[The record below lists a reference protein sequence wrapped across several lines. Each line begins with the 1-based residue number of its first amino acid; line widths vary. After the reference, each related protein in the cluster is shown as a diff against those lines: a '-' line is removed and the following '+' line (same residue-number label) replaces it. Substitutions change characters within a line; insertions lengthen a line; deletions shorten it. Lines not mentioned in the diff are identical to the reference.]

1 MTEHPLT
8 KFIPNL
14 ITLMSL
20 IAGIS
25 SIKFSIQSNF
35 KIAVLMIM
43 LAAFFD
49 FFDGWMARKLK
60 KSSQF
65 GAELDSLSDFISFGL
80 APSLLINLS
89 FTNELGRIGWV
100 ISLFY
105 IICAA
110 LRLARFNIEN
120 MREQSKVFYGI
131 PSPAAAGII
140 MIPLYLNFI
149 EQIQFTINYPIVSA
163 LLIIFAGAM
172 MISRVPTPSV
182 KNLKVKTL
190 YFRLMIIF
198 TVIILIFLISYFW
211 QTTLLVALI
220 YLLFS
225 LLRILKNKT
234 SSFHSGA
241 SSVASTTLISK
252 SFSLKLNKP
261 FNTSFSGNQGLKDS

>member
-1 MTEHPLT
+1 MAEHPLT

-25 SIKFSIQSNF
+25 SIKFSIQANW
-35 KIAVLMIM
+35 KLAVLMIM

-80 APSLLINLS
+80 APSLLINLC
-89 FTNELGRIGWV
+89 FTHELGRIGWV

-105 IICAA
+105 IVCAA

-120 MREQSKVFYGI
+120 MKEQSKVFYGI
-131 PSPAAAGII
+131 PSPAAAGVI

-149 EQIQFTINYPIVSA
+149 DQVQFTINYP
-163 LLIIFAGAM
+163 LICAVLTTFAGIM

-190 YFRLMIIF
+190 YFRLMIIS
-198 TVIILIFLISYFW
+198 VAIVLIFLISYFW
-211 QTTLLVALI
+211 QTTLLVAVA
-220 YLLFS
+220 YLLIS
-225 LLRILKNKT
+225 LL
-234 SSFHSGA
+234 
-241 SSVASTTLISK
+241 
-252 SFSLKLNKP
+252 SLLTY
-261 FNTSFSGNQGLKDS
+261 FFTFFRRVS

>member
-1 MTEHPLT
+1 MAEHPLT

-25 SIKFSIQSNF
+25 SIKFSIQANW
-35 KIAVLMIM
+35 KLAVLMIM

-80 APSLLINLS
+80 APSLLINLC
-89 FTNELGRIGWV
+89 FTHELGRIGWV

-105 IICAA
+105 IVCAA

-120 MREQSKVFYGI
+120 MKEQSKVFYGI
-131 PSPAAAGII
+131 PSPAAAGVI

-149 EQIQFTINYPIVSA
+149 DQVQFKINYP
-163 LLIIFAGAM
+163 LICAVLTTFAGIM

-190 YFRLMIIF
+190 YFRLMIIS
-198 TVIILIFLISYFW
+198 VAIVLIFLISYFW
-211 QTTLLVALI
+211 QTTLLVAVA
-220 YLLFS
+220 YLLIS
-225 LLRILKNKT
+225 LLSLLTYFFTFFRRI
-234 SSFHSGA
+234 S
-241 SSVASTTLISK
+241 
-252 SFSLKLNKP
+252 
-261 FNTSFSGNQGLKDS
+261 

>member
-1 MTEHPLT
+1 MAEHPLT

-25 SIKFSIQSNF
+25 SIKFSIQANW
-35 KIAVLMIM
+35 KLAVLMIM

-80 APSLLINLS
+80 APSLLINLC
-89 FTNELGRIGWV
+89 FTHELGRIGWV

-105 IICAA
+105 IVCAA

-120 MREQSKVFYGI
+120 MKEQSKVFYGI
-131 PSPAAAGII
+131 PSPAAAGVI

-149 EQIQFTINYPIVSA
+149 DQVQFTINYP
-163 LLIIFAGAM
+163 LICAILTTFAGIM

-190 YFRLMIIF
+190 YFRLMIIS
-198 TVIILIFLISYFW
+198 VAIALIFLISYFW
-211 QTTLLVALI
+211 QTTLLVAI
-220 YLLFS
+220 AYLLIS
-225 LLRILKNKT
+225 LL
-234 SSFHSGA
+234 S
-241 SSVASTTLISK
+241 LITY
-252 SFSLKLNKP
+252 FFTFFRRVN
-261 FNTSFSGNQGLKDS
+261 

>member
-1 MTEHPLT
+1 MAEHPLT

-25 SIKFSIQSNF
+25 SIKFSIQANW
-35 KIAVLMIM
+35 KLAVLMIM

-80 APSLLINLS
+80 APSLLINLC
-89 FTNELGRIGWV
+89 FTHELGRIGWV

-105 IICAA
+105 IVCAA

-120 MREQSKVFYGI
+120 MKEQSKVFYGI
-131 PSPAAAGII
+131 PSPAAAGVI

-149 EQIQFTINYPIVSA
+149 DQVQFTINYP
-163 LLIIFAGAM
+163 LICAVLTTFAGIM

-190 YFRLMIIF
+190 YFRLMIIS
-198 TVIILIFLISYFW
+198 VAIVLIFLISYFW
-211 QTTLLVALI
+211 QTTLLVAI
-220 YLLFS
+220 AYLLIS
-225 LLRILKNKT
+225 LL
-234 SSFHSGA
+234 
-241 SSVASTTLISK
+241 
-252 SFSLKLNKP
+252 SL
-261 FNTSFSGNQGLKDS
+261 FTYFFTFFRRVS

>member
-1 MTEHPLT
+1 MAEHPLT

-25 SIKFSIQSNF
+25 SIKFSIQANW
-35 KIAVLMIM
+35 KLAVLMIM

-80 APSLLINLS
+80 APSLLINLC
-89 FTNELGRIGWV
+89 FTHELGRIGWV

-105 IICAA
+105 IVCAA

-120 MREQSKVFYGI
+120 MKEQSKVFYGI
-131 PSPAAAGII
+131 PSPAAAGVI

-149 EQIQFTINYPIVSA
+149 DQVQFTINYP
-163 LLIIFAGAM
+163 LICAVLTTFAGIM

-190 YFRLMIIF
+190 YFRL
-198 TVIILIFLISYFW
+198 VIISVAIVLIFLISYFW
-211 QTTLLVALI
+211 QTTLLVAIAYLLI
-220 YLLFS
+220 SLFS
-225 LLRILKNKT
+225 LITYFFTFFRG
-234 SSFHSGA
+234 SA
-241 SSVASTTLISK
+241 
-252 SFSLKLNKP
+252 
-261 FNTSFSGNQGLKDS
+261 

>member
-1 MTEHPLT
+1 MAEHPLT

-25 SIKFSIQSNF
+25 SIKFSIQANW
-35 KIAVLMIM
+35 KLAVLMIM

-80 APSLLINLS
+80 APSLLINLC
-89 FTNELGRIGWV
+89 FTHELGRIGWV

-105 IICAA
+105 IVCAA

-120 MREQSKVFYGI
+120 MKEQSKVFYGI
-131 PSPAAAGII
+131 PSPAAAGVI

-149 EQIQFTINYPIVSA
+149 DQVQFTINYP
-163 LLIIFAGAM
+163 LICAVLTIFAGIM

-190 YFRLMIIF
+190 YFRLMIIS
-198 TVIILIFLISYFW
+198 VAIALIFLISYFW
-211 QTTLLVALI
+211 QTTLLVAI
-220 YLLFS
+220 AYLLIS
-225 LLRILKNKT
+225 LL
-234 SSFHSGA
+234 
-241 SSVASTTLISK
+241 
-252 SFSLKLNKP
+252 SLLTY
-261 FNTSFSGNQGLKDS
+261 FFTFFRGVS

>member
-1 MTEHPLT
+1 MAEHPLT

-25 SIKFSIQSNF
+25 SIKFSIQANW
-35 KIAVLMIM
+35 KLAVLMIM

-65 GAELDSLSDFISFGL
+65 AAELDSLSDFISFGL
-80 APSLLINLS
+80 APSLLINLC
-89 FTNELGRIGWV
+89 FTHELGRIGWV

-105 IICAA
+105 IVCAA

-120 MREQSKVFYGI
+120 MKEQSKVFYGI
-131 PSPAAAGII
+131 PSPAAAGVI

-149 EQIQFTINYPIVSA
+149 DQVQFTINYP
-163 LLIIFAGAM
+163 LICAVLTTFAGIM

-190 YFRLMIIF
+190 YFRLMIIS
-198 TVIILIFLISYFW
+198 VAIVLIFLISYFW
-211 QTTLLVALI
+211 QTTLMVAI
-220 YLLFS
+220 AYLLIS
-225 LLRILKNKT
+225 LL
-234 SSFHSGA
+234 
-241 SSVASTTLISK
+241 
-252 SFSLKLNKP
+252 SLLTY
-261 FNTSFSGNQGLKDS
+261 FFTFFRRVS

>member
-1 MTEHPLT
+1 MAEHPLT

-25 SIKFSIQSNF
+25 SIKFSIQANW
-35 KIAVLMIM
+35 KLAVLMIM

-80 APSLLINLS
+80 APSLLINLC
-89 FTNELGRIGWV
+89 FTHELGRIGWV

-105 IICAA
+105 IVCAA

-120 MREQSKVFYGI
+120 MKEQSKVFYGI
-131 PSPAAAGII
+131 PSPAAAGVI

-149 EQIQFTINYPIVSA
+149 DQVQFTINYP
-163 LLIIFAGAM
+163 LICAVLTTFAGIM

-190 YFRLMIIF
+190 YFRLMIISIAI
-198 TVIILIFLISYFW
+198 VLIFLISYFW
-211 QTTLLVALI
+211 QTTLLVAI
-220 YLLFS
+220 AYLLIS
-225 LLRILKNKT
+225 LLSLVTYFFTFFRR
-234 SSFHSGA
+234 
-241 SSVASTTLISK
+241 ST
-252 SFSLKLNKP
+252 
-261 FNTSFSGNQGLKDS
+261 

>member
-1 MTEHPLT
+1 MAEHPLT

-25 SIKFSIQSNF
+25 SIKFSIQANW
-35 KIAVLMIM
+35 KLAVLMIM

-80 APSLLINLS
+80 APSLLINLC
-89 FTNELGRIGWV
+89 FTHELGRIGWV

-105 IICAA
+105 IVCAA

-120 MREQSKVFYGI
+120 MKEQSKVFYGI
-131 PSPAAAGII
+131 PSPAAAGVI

-149 EQIQFTINYPIVSA
+149 DQVQFTINYPLICA
-163 LLIIFAGAM
+163 LLTTFAGIM

-190 YFRLMIIF
+190 YFRLMIIS
-198 TVIILIFLISYFW
+198 VAIVLIFLISYFW
-211 QTTLLVALI
+211 QTTLMVAI
-220 YLLFS
+220 AYLLIS
-225 LLRILKNKT
+225 LL
-234 SSFHSGA
+234 
-241 SSVASTTLISK
+241 
-252 SFSLKLNKP
+252 SLLTY
-261 FNTSFSGNQGLKDS
+261 FFTFFRRVS

>member
-1 MTEHPLT
+1 MAEHPLT

-25 SIKFSIQSNF
+25 SIKFSIQANW
-35 KIAVLMIM
+35 KLAVLMIM

-80 APSLLINLS
+80 APSLLINLC
-89 FTNELGRIGWV
+89 FTHELGRIGWV

-105 IICAA
+105 IVCAA

-120 MREQSKVFYGI
+120 MKEQSKVFYGI
-131 PSPAAAGII
+131 PSPAAAGVI

-149 EQIQFTINYPIVSA
+149 DQVQFTINYP
-163 LLIIFAGAM
+163 LICAVFTTFAGIM

-182 KNLKVKTL
+182 KNLKVNTL
-190 YFRLMIIF
+190 YFRLMIIS
-198 TVIILIFLISYFW
+198 VAIVLIFLISYFW
-211 QTTLLVALI
+211 QTTLLVAI
-220 YLLFS
+220 AYLLIS
-225 LLRILKNKT
+225 LL
-234 SSFHSGA
+234 
-241 SSVASTTLISK
+241 
-252 SFSLKLNKP
+252 SLLTY
-261 FNTSFSGNQGLKDS
+261 FFTFFRRVS

>member
-1 MTEHPLT
+1 MAEHPLT

-25 SIKFSIQSNF
+25 SIKFSILANW
-35 KIAVLMIM
+35 KLAVLMIM

-80 APSLLINLS
+80 APSLLINLC
-89 FTNELGRIGWV
+89 FTHELGRIGWV

-105 IICAA
+105 IVCAA

-120 MREQSKVFYGI
+120 MKEQSKVFYGI
-131 PSPAAAGII
+131 PSPAAAGVI

-149 EQIQFTINYPIVSA
+149 DQVQFTINYP
-163 LLIIFAGAM
+163 LICAVLTTFAGIM

-190 YFRLMIIF
+190 YFRLMIIS
-198 TVIILIFLISYFW
+198 VAIVLIFLISYFW
-211 QTTLLVALI
+211 QTTLLVAI
-220 YLLFS
+220 AYLLIS
-225 LLRILKNKT
+225 LL
-234 SSFHSGA
+234 
-241 SSVASTTLISK
+241 
-252 SFSLKLNKP
+252 SLLTY
-261 FNTSFSGNQGLKDS
+261 FFTFFRRVS

>member
-1 MTEHPLT
+1 MAEHPLT

-25 SIKFSIQSNF
+25 SIKFSIQANW
-35 KIAVLMIM
+35 KLAVLMIM

-80 APSLLINLS
+80 APSLLINLC
-89 FTNELGRIGWV
+89 FTHELGRIGWV

-105 IICAA
+105 IVCAA

-120 MREQSKVFYGI
+120 MKEQSKVFYGI

-149 EQIQFTINYPIVSA
+149 DQVQFTINYP
-163 LLIIFAGAM
+163 LICAVLTTFAGIM

-190 YFRLMIIF
+190 YFRLMIIS
-198 TVIILIFLISYFW
+198 VAIVLIFLISYFW
-211 QTTLLVALI
+211 QTTLLVAI
-220 YLLFS
+220 AYLLIS
-225 LLRILKNKT
+225 LL
-234 SSFHSGA
+234 
-241 SSVASTTLISK
+241 
-252 SFSLKLNKP
+252 SLLTY
-261 FNTSFSGNQGLKDS
+261 FFTFFRRVS

>member
-1 MTEHPLT
+1 MAEHPLT

-25 SIKFSIQSNF
+25 SIKFSIQTNW
-35 KIAVLMIM
+35 KLAVLMIM

-80 APSLLINLS
+80 APSLLINLC
-89 FTNELGRIGWV
+89 FTHELGRIGWV

-105 IICAA
+105 IVCAA

-120 MREQSKVFYGI
+120 MKEQSKVFYGI
-131 PSPAAAGII
+131 PSPAAAGVI

-149 EQIQFTINYPIVSA
+149 DQVQFTINYP
-163 LLIIFAGAM
+163 LICAVLTTFAGIM

-190 YFRLMIIF
+190 YFRLMIISV
-198 TVIILIFLISYFW
+198 VIVLIFLISYFW
-211 QTTLLVALI
+211 QTTLLVAI
-220 YLLFS
+220 AYLLIS
-225 LLRILKNKT
+225 LL
-234 SSFHSGA
+234 
-241 SSVASTTLISK
+241 
-252 SFSLKLNKP
+252 SLLTY
-261 FNTSFSGNQGLKDS
+261 FFTFFRRVS

>member
-1 MTEHPLT
+1 MAEHPLT

-25 SIKFSIQSNF
+25 SIKFSIQANW
-35 KIAVLMIM
+35 KLAVLMIM

-80 APSLLINLS
+80 APSLLINLC
-89 FTNELGRIGWV
+89 FTHELGRIGWV

-105 IICAA
+105 IVCAA

-120 MREQSKVFYGI
+120 MKEQSKVFYGI
-131 PSPAAAGII
+131 PSPAAAGVI

-149 EQIQFTINYPIVSA
+149 DQVQFTINYS
-163 LLIIFAGAM
+163 LICAVLTTFAGIM

-190 YFRLMIIF
+190 YFRLMIIS
-198 TVIILIFLISYFW
+198 VAIVLIFLISYFW
-211 QTTLLVALI
+211 QTTLLVAI
-220 YLLFS
+220 AYLLIS
-225 LLRILKNKT
+225 LL
-234 SSFHSGA
+234 
-241 SSVASTTLISK
+241 
-252 SFSLKLNKP
+252 SLLTY
-261 FNTSFSGNQGLKDS
+261 FFTFFRRVS

>member
-1 MTEHPLT
+1 MAEHPLT

-25 SIKFSIQSNF
+25 SIKFSIQANW
-35 KIAVLMIM
+35 KLAVLMIM

-80 APSLLINLS
+80 APSLLINLC
-89 FTNELGRIGWV
+89 FTHELGRIGWV

-105 IICAA
+105 IVCAA

-120 MREQSKVFYGI
+120 MKEQSKIFYGI
-131 PSPAAAGII
+131 PSPAAAGVI

-149 EQIQFTINYPIVSA
+149 DQVQFTINYP
-163 LLIIFAGAM
+163 LICAVLTTFAGIM
-172 MISRVPTPSV
+172 MISTVPTPSV

-190 YFRLMIIF
+190 YFRLMIIS
-198 TVIILIFLISYFW
+198 VAIVLIFLISYFW
-211 QTTLLVALI
+211 QTTLLVAI
-220 YLLFS
+220 AYLLTS
-225 LLRILKNKT
+225 LL
-234 SSFHSGA
+234 
-241 SSVASTTLISK
+241 
-252 SFSLKLNKP
+252 SLLTY
-261 FNTSFSGNQGLKDS
+261 FFTFFRGVS

>member
-1 MTEHPLT
+1 MAEHPLT

-25 SIKFSIQSNF
+25 SIKFSIQANW
-35 KIAVLMIM
+35 KLAVLMIM

-80 APSLLINLS
+80 APSLLINLC
-89 FTNELGRIGWV
+89 FTHELGRIGWV

-105 IICAA
+105 IVCAA

-120 MREQSKVFYGI
+120 MKEQSKVFYGI
-131 PSPAAAGII
+131 PSPAAAGVI

-149 EQIQFTINYPIVSA
+149 DQVQFTINYP
-163 LLIIFAGAM
+163 LICAVLTTFAGIM

-190 YFRLMIIF
+190 YFRLMIIS
-198 TVIILIFLISYFW
+198 VAIVLIFLISYFW
-211 QTTLLVALI
+211 QTTLLVAI
-220 YLLFS
+220 AYLLIS
-225 LLRILKNKT
+225 LLSL
-234 SSFHSGA
+234 S
-241 SSVASTTLISK
+241 LIHI
-252 SFSLKLNKP
+252 
-261 FNTSFSGNQGLKDS
+261 

>member
-1 MTEHPLT
+1 MAEHPLT

-25 SIKFSIQSNF
+25 SIKFSIQANW
-35 KIAVLMIM
+35 KLAVLMIM

-80 APSLLINLS
+80 APSLLINLC
-89 FTNELGRIGWV
+89 FTHELGRIGWV

-105 IICAA
+105 IVCAA

-120 MREQSKVFYGI
+120 MKEQSKVFYGI
-131 PSPAAAGII
+131 PSPAAAGVI

-149 EQIQFTINYPIVSA
+149 DQVQFTINYP
-163 LLIIFAGAM
+163 LICAVLTTFAGIM

-190 YFRLMIIF
+190 YFRLMIIS
-198 TVIILIFLISYFW
+198 VAVVLIFLISYFW
-211 QTTLLVALI
+211 QTTLLVAI
-220 YLLFS
+220 AYLLVS
-225 LLRILKNKT
+225 LL
-234 SSFHSGA
+234 
-241 SSVASTTLISK
+241 
-252 SFSLKLNKP
+252 SLLTY
-261 FNTSFSGNQGLKDS
+261 FFTFFRRVS

>member
-1 MTEHPLT
+1 MTEHPLA

-89 FTNELGRIGWV
+89 FTYELGRIGWV

-140 MIPLYLNFI
+140 MIPLYFNFI
-149 EQIQFTINYPIVSA
+149 EKIQFTINYP
-163 LLIIFAGAM
+163 LICGILTTFAGAM

-182 KNLKVKTL
+182 KNLKVKSL

-211 QTTLLVALI
+211 QTTLIVALA
-220 YLLFS
+220 YLMFS
-225 LLRILKNKT
+225 LLSLITYLFSFFRGT
-234 SSFHSGA
+234 S
-241 SSVASTTLISK
+241 
-252 SFSLKLNKP
+252 
-261 FNTSFSGNQGLKDS
+261 

>member
-1 MTEHPLT
+1 MAEHPLT

-25 SIKFSIQSNF
+25 SIKFSIQANW
-35 KIAVLMIM
+35 KLAVLMIM

-80 APSLLINLS
+80 APSLLINLC
-89 FTNELGRIGWV
+89 FTHELGRIGWV

-105 IICAA
+105 IVCAA

-120 MREQSKVFYGI
+120 MKEQSKVFYGI
-131 PSPAAAGII
+131 PSPAAAGVI

-149 EQIQFTINYPIVSA
+149 DQVQFTINYPIICAV
-163 LLIIFAGAM
+163 LTTFAGIM

-190 YFRLMIIF
+190 YFRLMIIS
-198 TVIILIFLISYFW
+198 VAIVLIFLISYFW
-211 QTTLLVALI
+211 QTTLLVAI
-220 YLLFS
+220 AYLLIS
-225 LLRILKNKT
+225 LL
-234 SSFHSGA
+234 
-241 SSVASTTLISK
+241 
-252 SFSLKLNKP
+252 SLLTY
-261 FNTSFSGNQGLKDS
+261 FFTFFRRVS

>member
-1 MTEHPLT
+1 MAEHPLT

-25 SIKFSIQSNF
+25 SIKFSIQANW
-35 KIAVLMIM
+35 KLAVLMIM

-80 APSLLINLS
+80 APSLLINLC
-89 FTNELGRIGWV
+89 FTHELGRIGWV

-120 MREQSKVFYGI
+120 MKEQSKVFYGI
-131 PSPAAAGII
+131 PSPAAAGVI

-149 EQIQFTINYPIVSA
+149 DQVQFTINYP
-163 LLIIFAGAM
+163 LICAVLITFAGIM

-190 YFRLMIIF
+190 YFRLMIISV
-198 TVIILIFLISYFW
+198 VIVLIFLISYFW
-211 QTTLLVALI
+211 QTTLLVAI
-220 YLLFS
+220 AYLLISILS
-225 LLRILKNKT
+225 LLTYFFTFFRRV
-234 SSFHSGA
+234 S
-241 SSVASTTLISK
+241 
-252 SFSLKLNKP
+252 
-261 FNTSFSGNQGLKDS
+261 

>member
-1 MTEHPLT
+1 MAEHPLT

-25 SIKFSIQSNF
+25 SIKFSIQANW
-35 KIAVLMIM
+35 KLAVLMIM

-60 KSSQF
+60 ESSQF

-80 APSLLINLS
+80 APSLLINLC
-89 FTNELGRIGWV
+89 FTHELGRIGWV

-105 IICAA
+105 IVCAA

-120 MREQSKVFYGI
+120 MKEQSKVFYGI
-131 PSPAAAGII
+131 PSPAAAGVI

-149 EQIQFTINYPIVSA
+149 DQVQFTINYP
-163 LLIIFAGAM
+163 LICAVLTTFAGIM

-190 YFRLMIIF
+190 YFRLMIIS
-198 TVIILIFLISYFW
+198 VAIVLIFLISYFW
-211 QTTLLVALI
+211 QTTLLVAI
-220 YLLFS
+220 VYLLIS
-225 LLRILKNKT
+225 LL
-234 SSFHSGA
+234 
-241 SSVASTTLISK
+241 
-252 SFSLKLNKP
+252 SLLTY
-261 FNTSFSGNQGLKDS
+261 FFTFFRRVS

>member
-1 MTEHPLT
+1 MAEHPLT

-25 SIKFSIQSNF
+25 SIKFSIQANW
-35 KIAVLMIM
+35 KLAVLMIM

-80 APSLLINLS
+80 APSLLINLC
-89 FTNELGRIGWV
+89 FTHELGRIGWV

-105 IICAA
+105 IVCAA

-120 MREQSKVFYGI
+120 MKEQSKVFYGI
-131 PSPAAAGII
+131 PSPAAAGVI
-140 MIPLYLNFI
+140 MIPLSLNFI
-149 EQIQFTINYPIVSA
+149 DQVQFTINYP
-163 LLIIFAGAM
+163 LICAVLTTFAGIM

-190 YFRLMIIF
+190 YFRLMIIS
-198 TVIILIFLISYFW
+198 VAIVLIFLISYFW
-211 QTTLLVALI
+211 QTTLLVAIAYLI
-220 YLLFS
+220 ISLFS
-225 LLRILKNKT
+225 LLTYFFTFFRRV
-234 SSFHSGA
+234 S
-241 SSVASTTLISK
+241 
-252 SFSLKLNKP
+252 
-261 FNTSFSGNQGLKDS
+261 

>member
-1 MTEHPLT
+1 MAEHPLT

-25 SIKFSIQSNF
+25 SIKFSIQANW
-35 KIAVLMIM
+35 KLAVLMIM

-60 KSSQF
+60 ESSQF

-80 APSLLINLS
+80 APSLLINLC
-89 FTNELGRIGWV
+89 FTHELGRIGWV

-105 IICAA
+105 IVCAA

-120 MREQSKVFYGI
+120 MKEQSKVFYGI
-131 PSPAAAGII
+131 PSPAAAGVI

-149 EQIQFTINYPIVSA
+149 DQVQFTINYP
-163 LLIIFAGAM
+163 LICAVLTTFAGIM
-172 MISRVPTPSV
+172 MISRIPTPSV

-190 YFRLMIIF
+190 YFRLMIIS
-198 TVIILIFLISYFW
+198 VAIVLIFLISYFW
-211 QTTLLVALI
+211 QTTLLVAI
-220 YLLFS
+220 AYLLIS
-225 LLRILKNKT
+225 LL
-234 SSFHSGA
+234 
-241 SSVASTTLISK
+241 
-252 SFSLKLNKP
+252 SLLTY
-261 FNTSFSGNQGLKDS
+261 FFTFFRRVS

>member
-149 EQIQFTINYPIVSA
+149 EQIQFTINYPYCKC
-163 LLIIFAGAM
+163 LINYICGC
-172 MISRVPTPSV
+172 
-182 KNLKVKTL
+182 
-190 YFRLMIIF
+190 Y
-198 TVIILIFLISYFW
+198 
-211 QTTLLVALI
+211 
-220 YLLFS
+220 
-225 LLRILKNKT
+225 
-234 SSFHSGA
+234 
-241 SSVASTTLISK
+241 
-252 SFSLKLNKP
+252 
-261 FNTSFSGNQGLKDS
+261 DD

>member
-1 MTEHPLT
+1 MAEHPLT

-25 SIKFSIQSNF
+25 SIKFSIQTNW
-35 KIAVLMIM
+35 KLAVLMIM

-80 APSLLINLS
+80 APSLLINLC
-89 FTNELGRIGWV
+89 FTHELGRIGWV
-100 ISLFY
+100 LSLFY
-105 IICAA
+105 IVCAA

-120 MREQSKVFYGI
+120 MKEQSKVFYGI
-131 PSPAAAGII
+131 PSPAAAGVI

-149 EQIQFTINYPIVSA
+149 DQIQFTINYP
-163 LLIIFAGAM
+163 LICAILTTFAGVM

-190 YFRLMIIF
+190 YFRLMIISV
-198 TVIILIFLISYFW
+198 VIVLIFLISYFW
-211 QTTLLVALI
+211 QTTLLVAI
-220 YLLFS
+220 AYLLIS
-225 LLRILKNKT
+225 LLSLLTYFFTFFRR
-234 SSFHSGA
+234 
-241 SSVASTTLISK
+241 ST
-252 SFSLKLNKP
+252 
-261 FNTSFSGNQGLKDS
+261 

>member
-1 MTEHPLT
+1 MAEHPLT

-25 SIKFSIQSNF
+25 SIKFSIQANW
-35 KIAVLMIM
+35 KLAVLMIM

-80 APSLLINLS
+80 APSLLINLC
-89 FTNELGRIGWV
+89 FTHELGRIGWV

-105 IICAA
+105 IVCAA

-120 MREQSKVFYGI
+120 MKEQSKVFYGI
-131 PSPAAAGII
+131 PSPAAAGVI

-149 EQIQFTINYPIVSA
+149 DQVQFTINYP
-163 LLIIFAGAM
+163 LICAVLTTFAGIM

-190 YFRLMIIF
+190 YFRLMIIS
-198 TVIILIFLISYFW
+198 VAIVLIFLISYFW
-211 QTTLLVALI
+211 QITILVAI
-220 YLLFS
+220 AYLLIS
-225 LLRILKNKT
+225 LL
-234 SSFHSGA
+234 
-241 SSVASTTLISK
+241 
-252 SFSLKLNKP
+252 SLLTY
-261 FNTSFSGNQGLKDS
+261 FFTFFRRVG

>member
-1 MTEHPLT
+1 MAEHPLT

-25 SIKFSIQSNF
+25 SIKFSIQANW
-35 KIAVLMIM
+35 KLAVLMIM

-80 APSLLINLS
+80 APSLLINLC
-89 FTNELGRIGWV
+89 FTHELGRIGWV

-105 IICAA
+105 IVCAA

-120 MREQSKVFYGI
+120 MKEQSKVFYGI
-131 PSPAAAGII
+131 PSPAAAGVI

-149 EQIQFTINYPIVSA
+149 DQVQFTINYP
-163 LLIIFAGAM
+163 LICAVLTTFAGIM

-190 YFRLMIIF
+190 YFRLMIIS
-198 TVIILIFLISYFW
+198 VAIVLIFLISYFW
-211 QTTLLVALI
+211 QTTLLVAIAYLLI
-220 YLLFS
+220 SLFS
-225 LLRILKNKT
+225 LITYFFTFFRG
-234 SSFHSGA
+234 S
-241 SSVASTTLISK
+241 
-252 SFSLKLNKP
+252 
-261 FNTSFSGNQGLKDS
+261 D

>member
-1 MTEHPLT
+1 MAEHPLT

-25 SIKFSIQSNF
+25 SIKFSIQANW
-35 KIAVLMIM
+35 KLAVLMIM

-80 APSLLINLS
+80 APSLLINLC
-89 FTNELGRIGWV
+89 FTHELGRIGWV

-105 IICAA
+105 IVCAA

-120 MREQSKVFYGI
+120 MKEQSKVFYGI
-131 PSPAAAGII
+131 PSPAAAGVI

-149 EQIQFTINYPIVSA
+149 DQVQFTINYPLICA
-163 LLIIFAGAM
+163 LLTTFAGIM

-190 YFRLMIIF
+190 YFRLMIISV
-198 TVIILIFLISYFW
+198 VIVLIFLISYFW
-211 QTTLLVALI
+211 QTTLLVAI
-220 YLLFS
+220 AYLLIS
-225 LLRILKNKT
+225 LL
-234 SSFHSGA
+234 
-241 SSVASTTLISK
+241 
-252 SFSLKLNKP
+252 SLLTY
-261 FNTSFSGNQGLKDS
+261 FFTFFRGVS

>member
-1 MTEHPLT
+1 MAEHPLT

-25 SIKFSIQSNF
+25 SIKFSIQANW
-35 KIAVLMIM
+35 KLAVLMIM

-80 APSLLINLS
+80 APSLLINLC
-89 FTNELGRIGWV
+89 FTHELGRIGWV

-105 IICAA
+105 IVCAA

-120 MREQSKVFYGI
+120 MKEQSKVFYGI
-131 PSPAAAGII
+131 PSPAAAGVI

-149 EQIQFTINYPIVSA
+149 DQVQFTINYP
-163 LLIIFAGAM
+163 LICAVLTTFAGIM

-182 KNLKVKTL
+182 KNIKVKTL

-198 TVIILIFLISYFW
+198 VAIVLIFLISYFW
-211 QTTLLVALI
+211 QTTLLVAI
-220 YLLFS
+220 VYLLIS
-225 LLRILKNKT
+225 LL
-234 SSFHSGA
+234 
-241 SSVASTTLISK
+241 
-252 SFSLKLNKP
+252 SLLTYFFTFFRKV
-261 FNTSFSGNQGLKDS
+261 S

>member
-225 LLRILKNKT
+225 LLSLFTYFIKFFR
-234 SSFHSGA
+234 G
-241 SSVASTTLISK
+241 IS
-252 SFSLKLNKP
+252 
-261 FNTSFSGNQGLKDS
+261 

>member
-1 MTEHPLT
+1 MAEHPLT

-25 SIKFSIQSNF
+25 SIKFSIQANW
-35 KIAVLMIM
+35 KLAVLMIM

-80 APSLLINLS
+80 APSLLINLC
-89 FTNELGRIGWV
+89 FTHELGRIGWV

-105 IICAA
+105 IVCAA

-120 MREQSKVFYGI
+120 MKEQSKVFYGI
-131 PSPAAAGII
+131 PSPAAAGVI

-149 EQIQFTINYPIVSA
+149 DQVQFTINYPLISA
-163 LLIIFAGAM
+163 VLTAFAGIM

-190 YFRLMIIF
+190 YFRLMIISV
-198 TVIILIFLISYFW
+198 VIVLIFLISYFW
-211 QTTLLVALI
+211 QTTLLVAI
-220 YLLFS
+220 AYLLIS
-225 LLRILKNKT
+225 LL
-234 SSFHSGA
+234 
-241 SSVASTTLISK
+241 
-252 SFSLKLNKP
+252 SLLTY
-261 FNTSFSGNQGLKDS
+261 FFTYFRRVS

>member
-1 MTEHPLT
+1 MAEHPLT

-25 SIKFSIQSNF
+25 SIKFSIQANW
-35 KIAVLMIM
+35 KLAVLMIM

-80 APSLLINLS
+80 APSLLINLC
-89 FTNELGRIGWV
+89 FTHELGRIGWV

-105 IICAA
+105 IVCAA

-120 MREQSKVFYGI
+120 MKQQSKVFYGI
-131 PSPAAAGII
+131 PSPAAAGVI

-149 EQIQFTINYPIVSA
+149 DQVQFTINYP
-163 LLIIFAGAM
+163 LICAVLTTFAGIM

-190 YFRLMIIF
+190 YFRLMIIS
-198 TVIILIFLISYFW
+198 VAIVLIFLISYFW
-211 QTTLLVALI
+211 QTTLLVAI
-220 YLLFS
+220 AYLLIS
-225 LLRILKNKT
+225 LL
-234 SSFHSGA
+234 
-241 SSVASTTLISK
+241 
-252 SFSLKLNKP
+252 SLLTY
-261 FNTSFSGNQGLKDS
+261 FLTFFRRVS